1 MKPAP
6 DTSPPE
12 QAASWGRHADL
23 VRGALERV
31 RAQRVL
37 QRLWDRDASL
47 WSAEPSVQ
55 AAIRDR
61 LGWLSIADVMR
72 QQAEPLRRFAQEL
85 REAGFTQVLL
95 LGMGGSALFP
105 EVCRKTFGVASGHPD
120 LTVLDTSDPTAIRAH
135 SRHPLERLC
144 VIASSKSGTTSETAA
159 LTAYFHDAFTRGG
172 LDAGAHCLAITDAG
186 TPLERQ
192 ATTLHFRRV
201 LAHGPGTGAEVG
213 GRFSALT
220 YFGLA
225 PAALIGV
232 DVERLL
238 QRADAMFKRCGP
250 ETPPEA
256 NPAAELG
263 AALGAL
269 VQAGVD
275 KLTLLCAPE
284 LAGFGTWA
292 EQLIAE
298 NLGKQGKGIV
308 PILGEPAR
316 EPSAYAADRV
326 FVALDLASRPDPGLE
341 AAAQALRAADHPV
354 VRIRWRDPY
363 DVGGEAAKWFVA
375 TAITGHLMGINA
387 FDEPNVKESK
397 DRTKALLEQYARE
410 RRFPEETPACS
421 DAQVEVHGT
430 VETGAAGSVAQCLGA
445 FFRRRRPADYVALLS
460 FLPRTDSL
468 DRAAVALRERF
479 AARLGGT
486 TILGFGPRY
495 LHSTG
500 QLYKGGPDGGLF
512 LLLTAEEPDD
522 LAIPGEPHTFGVLK
536 QAQALG
542 DFEALRQRG
551 RRILRLHLRGDLDRA
566 MQQLARAVDEA
577 DAKPL

>member
-1 MKPAP
+1 MNPAP

-23 VRGALERV
+23 VRRALERV

-37 QRLWDRDASL
+37 QRLWDRDTSL

-55 AAIRDR
+55 AAIRNR
-61 LGWLSIADVMR
+61 LGWLSIAGVML
-72 QQAEPLRRFAQEL
+72 QQAEPLRRFAREL

-120 LTVLDTSDPTAIRAH
+120 LTVLDTSDPAAIRAQG
-135 SRHPLERLC
+135 RHPLERLC

-159 LTAYFHDAFTRGG
+159 LTAYFYDAFTQGG
-172 LDAGAHCLAITDAG
+172 LDAGAHCLAITDVG
-186 TPLERQ
+186 TPLEQQ
-192 ATTLHFRRV
+192 AKTLHFRRV
-201 LAHGPGTGAEVG
+201 FAHGPGTGAEVG

-225 PAALIGV
+225 PAALMGV

-238 QRADAMFKRCGP
+238 QRADAMFKRCSP
-250 ETPPEA
+250 EAPLEA
-256 NPAAELG
+256 NPAVELG
-263 AALGAL
+263 TALGAL

-284 LAGFGTWA
+284 LAGFGAWA

-308 PILGEPAR
+308 PILGEPPR

-326 FVALDLASRPDPGLE
+326 FVALDLASRPDPGFE
-341 AAAQALRAADHPV
+341 AAVQALGAAGHPV

-397 DRTKALLEQYARE
+397 DRTKALLEQHARE

-421 DAQVEVHGT
+421 DAQVEVHGA
-430 VETGAAGSVAQCLGA
+430 VEAGAASLTQCLGA

-468 DRAAVALRERF
+468 DRAAVELRERF
-479 AARLGGT
+479 AARSGAAT
-486 TILGFGPRY
+486 MLGFGPRY

-512 LLLTAEEPDD
+512 FLLTAEEPHD

-542 DFEALRQRG
+542 DFEAMRQRG
-551 RRILRLHLRGDLDRA
+551 RRILRLHLRGDLGRA
-566 MQQLARAVDEA
+566 MQQLTRAVDEA
-577 DAKPL
+577 AATPL

>member
-1 MKPAP
+1 MPQP
-6 DTSPPE
+6 GT
-12 QAASWGRHADL
+12 AAQTTSWGRHAGL
-23 VRGALERV
+23 VRGALERL

-37 QRLWDRDASL
+37 PRLWERDGSL

-55 AAIRDR
+55 AAIRNR
-61 LGWLSIADVMR
+61 LGWLSIAGVMS
-72 QQAEPLRRFAQEL
+72 QQAEALRHLAQEL
-85 REAGFTQVLL
+85 REAGFTHALL

-105 EVCRKTFGVASGHPD
+105 EVCRKTFGVAPSHPD

-135 SRHPLERLC
+135 SRHPLKHLC

-159 LTAYFHDAFTRGG
+159 LAAYFYDLFKQGG

-192 ATTLHFRRV
+192 AKTLRFRRV
-201 LAHGPGTGAEVG
+201 FAHGPGTGAEVG

-232 DVERLL
+232 DVARLL
-238 QRADAMFKRCGP
+238 ARADAMFRRCSP
-250 ETPPEA
+250 EAPPED

-269 VQAGVD
+269 AQAGVD

-284 LAGFGTWA
+284 LAGFGAWV

-308 PILGEPAR
+308 PILGEPVR
-316 EPSAYAADRV
+316 GPSAYAADRV
-326 FVALDLASRPDPGLE
+326 FIALDLAARPDPELE
-341 AAAQALRAADHPV
+341 VAAQALRTAGHPV
-354 VRIRWRDPY
+354 VRSQWRDPY

-410 RRFPEETPACS
+410 RRFPEEAPACS
-421 DAQVEVHGT
+421 DVQVEVYGAA
-430 VETGAAGSVAQCLGA
+430 EAAAAGSLAQCLGV
-445 FFRRRRPADYVALLS
+445 FFQRRRPADYVALLS
-460 FLPRTDSL
+460 FLPRTEGL
-468 DRAAVALRERF
+468 DRAAVILRERI
-479 AARLGGT
+479 AARSGAAT
-486 TILGFGPRY
+486 MLGFGPRY

-512 LLLTAEEPDD
+512 LLLTADERDD

-536 QAQALG
+536 RAQAVG
-542 DFEALRQRG
+542 DFEAMRQRG
-551 RRILRLHLRGDLDRA
+551 RRILRLHLRGDLGRA
-566 MQQLARAVDEA
+566 MRHLARALDEA
-577 DAKPL
+577 LRAPS